1 MLKDRYSTPKSFT
14 LYNMGIYLAS
24 ITNEVNAI
32 YILLLVLNLHSPIPD
47 AHFVYLLNLNCS
59 KIHFPLTKN
68 DLPLQLNAISKCPS
82 VSRFR
87 RKEKT

>member
-1 MLKDRYSTPKSFT
+1 MLKDRYSTPKRFTFHALQYVNIFGICSYKSNKCNLYFIISFEFT
-14 LYNMGIYLAS
+14 QSN
-24 ITNEVNAI
+24 
-32 YILLLVLNLHSPIPD
+32 PD
-47 AHFVYLLNLNCS
+47 EHFVYLLF

-82 VSRFR
+82 VLRFR